1 MLVAAMPLT
10 AQQSQD
16 SLPLIRRPAD
26 FGLIY
31 PISTNGAHA
40 AEYSN
45 AVSIQGLAGVSGE
58 VRAAAVAGLANI
70 VRRDAGGTVIAGLA
84 NLIDGNATGVQV
96 AGVMNRTSHD
106 SKGAQVAGILN
117 TSQNASGAQIAGIA
131 NISRGSVNGIQ
142 IAGLFNKASEVNS
155 QLAGL
160 FNKATRI
167 KGVQISGLLN
177 IADSSDYPIGFINLI
192 GNGEKSV
199 GVSTDESLN
208 TIAFFRSGGRVMY
221 GIIGIGYNLSS
232 SRHLYA
238 LQTGIG
244 AHLLSSGHR
253 FRLNVEASSLTLT
266 DFKHGH
272 AYRYSV
278 TVLPE
283 LHLTDRLSVFLGP
296 SANLILD
303 YAHGSIASVFPHYLW
318 TTTGNSGHF
327 IGGYVGATA
336 GVALTL

>member
-1 MLVAAMPLT
+1 MLLAAMPLS

-58 VRAAAVAGLANI
+58 VRAAAVSGLANI
-70 VRRDAGGTVIAGLA
+70 VTRHAGGTTIAGLA
-84 NLIDGNATGVQV
+84 NLIGGDADGVQV
-96 AGVMNRTSHD
+96 AGLMNRTSHD
-106 SKGAQVAGILN
+106 SKGTQVAGILN
-117 TSQNASGAQIAGIA
+117 TSENVSGAQIAGIA
-131 NISRGSVNGIQ
+131 NISRGSVNGLQ
-142 IAGLFNKASEVNS
+142 IAGLFNKASEVHS

-160 FNKATRI
+160 FNKATRV
-167 KGVQISGLLN
+167 KGVQLSGLVN
-177 IADSSDYPIGFINLI
+177 IADSSDYPIGFINVI
-192 GNGEKSV
+192 GNGEMNL
-199 GVSTDESLN
+199 GLSTDESLN
-208 TIAFFRSGGRVMY
+208 TIAFFRSGGRVLY
-221 GIIGIGYNLSS
+221 GIIGIGYHLGS

-244 AHLLSSGHR
+244 AHLLSSGNR
-253 FRLNVEASSLTLT
+253 FRLNAEASSLTLT

-272 AYRYSV
+272 AYRYSFS
-278 TVLPE
+278 VLPE

-296 SANLILD
+296 SANLVLD

-318 TTTGNSGHF
+318 TTTGKSGHF
-327 IGGYVGATA
+327 IGGYLGATG
-336 GVALTL
+336 GVTLRL